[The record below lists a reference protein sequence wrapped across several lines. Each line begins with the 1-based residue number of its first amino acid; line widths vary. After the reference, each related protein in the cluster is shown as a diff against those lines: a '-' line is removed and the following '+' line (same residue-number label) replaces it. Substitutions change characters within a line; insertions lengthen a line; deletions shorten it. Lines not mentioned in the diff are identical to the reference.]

1 MTAQLPQDATNAS
14 LPVRD
19 SLRDAQNAAETLPA
33 LNWSP
38 LCGCVRHG
46 GCTRV
51 ATHIVRVHAIGS
63 CGQDG
68 RDADGNRVLLRC
80 AVCISTM
87 RAEIARSLEELNR
100 RFIPQCESCG
110 APMVRVSD
118 VVREVEVL

>member
-1 MTAQLPQDATNAS
+1 MVALEPRDTTKAPTPATE
-14 LPVRD
+14 P
-19 SLRDAQNAAETLPA
+19 LRAPE
-33 LNWSP
+33 WSP

-46 GCTRV
+46 GCTRP

-68 RDADGNRVLLRC
+68 RDADGNYVFLRC
-80 AVCISTM
+80 VTCVSQM

-118 VVREVEVL
+118 VVRQVEELK